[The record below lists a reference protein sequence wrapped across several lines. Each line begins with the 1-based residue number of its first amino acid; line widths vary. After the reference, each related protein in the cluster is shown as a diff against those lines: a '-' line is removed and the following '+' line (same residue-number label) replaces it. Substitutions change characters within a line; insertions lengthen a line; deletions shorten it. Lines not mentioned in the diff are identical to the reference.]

1 MKKNHRQ
8 LNKKNIVVWR
18 FVDGKPGHEKQ
29 TQGLVL
35 ALSRLFTVDCVNINC
50 DTSTLKNISNW
61 FFSLFPE
68 GKYHPSPDLIIGA
81 GSKTHLSMLV
91 AKRAYGGKTI
101 VLMKPSLPYLLFDL
115 CAVPKH
121 DNPPSKINVINTE
134 GVLNAV
140 IKESK
145 KINPQRINTG
155 CFMIGGT
162 SRHYKWSSV
171 KIARQIKD
179 ICINN
184 KKTTWVLTTS
194 RRTPKN
200 FINSLELDKLTKLKV
215 HKDSNQ
221 RIEDVLLSSSIAVVT
236 PDSVSMIY
244 EALTAGCK
252 VMILNLI
259 PINRNSKLHKNL
271 DELRSKNYLL
281 DQVSISNPRYSKPFP
296 NQADLVAKKTAD
308 LLHQSLKSDI

>member
-1 MKKNHRQ
+1 MNKNQRQ
-8 LNKKNIVVWR
+8 LNQKNIIVWR

-29 TQGLVL
+29 TEGLVL
-35 ALSRLFTVDCVNINC
+35 ALSRHFTVDCVNINC
-50 DTSTLKNISNW
+50 ETSLLKNISNC
-61 FFSLFPE
+61 FFALFPE
-68 GKYHPSPDLIIGA
+68 GKHHPSPDLIIGA

-91 AKRAYGGKTI
+91 AKRAYGGTTI
-101 VLMKPSLPYLLFDL
+101 VLMKPSLPYFLFDL
-115 CAVPKH
+115 CAVPNH

-145 KINPQRINTG
+145 KIVSERTNNG

-162 SRHYKWSSV
+162 SRHYKWST
-171 KIARQIKD
+171 AQIVSQIND

-184 KKTTWVLTTS
+184 TKKTWVLTTS

-200 FINSLELDKLTKLKV
+200 FIKSLETDKLNKLEI
-215 HKDSNQ
+215 HNDSNQ

-252 VMILNLI
+252 VVVLNLI

-271 DELRSKNYLL
+271 DDLHSKNYLL
-281 DQVSISNPRYSKPFP
+281 DQDSISNSRYPKPFP
-296 NQADLVAKKTAD
+296 NQADFVANKIAD
-308 LLHQSLKSDI
+308 LLQQSLRSDV

>member
-1 MKKNHRQ
+1 MKKNQRQ

-61 FFSLFPE
+61 FFSSFPQ
-68 GKYHPSPDLIIGA
+68 GKFHPSPDLIIGA
-81 GSKTHLSMLV
+81 GSKTHLPMLV
-91 AKRAYGGKTI
+91 AKKAYGGKTI
-101 VLMKPSLPYLLFDL
+101 VLMKPTLPYFLFDL

-121 DNPPSKINVINTE
+121 DNPPNKINVINTE

-140 IKESK
+140 IKENK
-145 KINPQRINTG
+145 KVDPQNNNSG

-162 SRHYKWSSV
+162 SRHYIWSSS
-171 KIARQIKD
+171 KIVSQIKD
-179 ICINN
+179 IWLNN
-184 KKTTWVLTTS
+184 TKKSWVLTTS

-200 FINSLELDKLTKLKV
+200 FVNSLNLCKLTKLNI
-215 HKDSNQ
+215 HNDSNQ

-252 VMILNLI
+252 VLVLDLI
-259 PINRNSKLHKNL
+259 PKNRNSKLHKNL
-271 DELRSKNYLL
+271 DDLRSKNYLL
-281 DQVSISNPRYSKPFP
+281 DQDSISNSKYSKPFP
-296 NQADLVAKKTAD
+296 NQADFVANKIAD
-308 LLHQSLKSDI
+308 LLQQLLKK